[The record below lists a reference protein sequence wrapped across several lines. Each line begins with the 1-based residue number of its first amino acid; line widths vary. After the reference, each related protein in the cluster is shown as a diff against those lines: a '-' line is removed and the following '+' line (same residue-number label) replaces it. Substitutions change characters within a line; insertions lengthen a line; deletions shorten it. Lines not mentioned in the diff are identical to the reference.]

1 MKKSATFTQIII
13 KICYVLLAIACVYLP
28 FVLTMSLFD
37 SVNYFDPK
45 LLTIPFYLVVPAGY
59 VALIA
64 LDIIMGCVKK
74 NEIFTG
80 KIVKCLNALTIACV
94 YAGTVG
100 MVAFFVEYFACDF
113 KIPYMLILALGECFM
128 ALICYVLK
136 HCFAKGIEIKD
147 ENDLT
152 I

>member
-1 MKKSATFTQIII
+1 MKKSATFTQVIIR
-13 KICYVLLAIACVYLP
+13 ICYVLLAIACFYLP
-28 FVLTMSLFD
+28 FALTMSLFD

-59 VALIA
+59 VALIC
-64 LDIIMGCVKK
+64 LDKIMSCVKK

-80 KIVKCLNALTIACV
+80 KIIKCLKALSIACV

-100 MVAFFVEYFACDF
+100 VVAFIVEYFACDF
-113 KIPYMLILALGECFM
+113 QIPYMLILAVGEFFM

-136 HCFAKGIEIKD
+136 HCFVAGGQLKE